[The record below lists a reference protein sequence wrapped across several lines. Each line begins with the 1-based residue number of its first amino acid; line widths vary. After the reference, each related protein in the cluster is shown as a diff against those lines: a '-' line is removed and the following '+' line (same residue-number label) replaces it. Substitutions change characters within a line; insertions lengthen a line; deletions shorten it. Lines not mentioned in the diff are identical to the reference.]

1 MNVRFRQRREPEGV
15 LILAGED
22 GSRGIGPVLEGVFES
37 D

>member
-1 MNVRFRQRREPEGV
+1 MQFPEGV

-22 GSRGIGPVLEGVFES
+22 GSRGIGPVLEGGMRFFES